1 MTQIEALNILKMG
14 HSAFLTGQAGAGK
27 TYVLNQYIEWLRAHS
42 IPVAICA
49 STGIAATHI
58 GGSTLHSFSGLEIHD
73 ALDDRLLDK
82 ILQKQNIYKKI
93 NTPSVLIIDEV
104 SMLRAS
110 VLDAVDTVCR
120 RVRRSPLP
128 FGGLQVVFCGDFF
141 QLPPVIRERAVT
153 PEDFAFSS
161 KSWKEANPVI
171 CYLTENYRQQDN
183 SLNTILNS
191 IRSGELDYDLLETL
205 NETIDRDLS
214 KVNHV
219 KLYSHNAD
227 VDSIN
232 NKNYAELDNNK
243 KENKEYLYYMTST
256 GNKNIV
262 EKLKASCLSPEILKL
277 KIGAKVM
284 FTRNDKYGK
293 YNNGS
298 IGEVTG
304 YRDDELDTPI
314 ILLNNGKKI
323 EVVSDS
329 WRIEEDGKVKA
340 QISQLPLR
348 YAWAIT
354 IHKSQGM
361 TLDAAE
367 IDLSKSFGYALGYVA
382 LSRVRDIDG
391 IKLLG
396 ANPNAFSVH
405 PHMHKVDTD
414 LRSRSTR
421 AIEALKKYDDEKLK
435 DLHDT
440 FAGKS
445 KKEIKIEIN
454 TFEET
459 KKLALEKS
467 SDSKSTSDSK
477 SKISEYV
484 YPTIS
489 AIADKRDLTIGT
501 IITHIEVLLE
511 EKQINKK
518 DIEDLIKNSLDKK
531 FKTEKFLAFIEDEF
545 KKSEGKLA
553 PVKAVCDKQKINTT
567 FDELKVLKLLF
578 I

>member
-1 MTQIEALNILKMG
+1 MTQKEALNILKMG
-14 HSAFLTGQAGAGK
+14 HSVFLTGQAGAGK
-27 TYVLNQYIEWLRAHS
+27 TYVLNQYIEWLKANS

-58 GGSTLHSFSGLEIHD
+58 GGSTLHSFSGLEIYD

-104 SMLRAS
+104 SMLRSS

-141 QLPPVIRERAVT
+141 QLPPVIKDRAVT
-153 PEDFAFSS
+153 PDDFAFSAL
-161 KSWKEANPVI
+161 SWKEIKPVI
-171 CYLTENYRQQDN
+171 CYLTDNYRQQDN
-183 SLNTILNS
+183 SLNVILNN
-191 IRSGELDYDLLETL
+191 IRSGDLDYELLETL

-214 KVNHV
+214 KINHI

-232 NKNYAELDNNK
+232 SKNYKDLGEE
-243 KENKEYLYYMTST
+243 KEEREYYMTSM
-256 GNKNIV
+256 GSKSIV
-262 EKLKASCLSPEILKL
+262 EKLKASCLSPEILYL
-277 KIGAKVM
+277 KVGAKVM

-298 IGEVTG
+298 LGEVIG
-304 YRDDELDTPI
+304 FKDDDIDTPI
-314 ILLNNGKKI
+314 VLLNSGKKI

-329 WRIEEDGKVKA
+329 WHIEEDGKVKA

-382 LSRVRDIDG
+382 LSRVRDIEG
-391 IKLLG
+391 MRLLG
-396 ANPNAFSVH
+396 ANPSAFSVH
-405 PHMHKVDTD
+405 PHIHKVDID

-421 AIEALKKYDDEKLK
+421 AIEALKKYDNEKLEA
-435 DLHDT
+435 LHVA
-440 FAGKS
+440 FASKS
-445 KKEIKIEIN
+445 KKEIVSTLN

-459 KKLALEKS
+459 KKLILEKKKDTPAYLS
-467 SDSKSTSDSK
+467 
-477 SKISEYV
+477 
-484 YPTIS
+484 IS
-489 AIADKRDLTIGT
+489 AIAEKKELTVGT
-501 IITHIEVLLE
+501 IITHLEVLLE
-511 EKQINKK
+511 EMQINKE

-531 FKTEKFLAFIEDEF
+531 LKTKVFLAFIKKEF
-545 KKSEGKLA
+545 EKSKGKMT
-553 PVKAVCDKQKINTT
+553 PVKEACDKEKININYE
-567 FDELKVLKLLF
+567 ELKILKLLF